1 MRQWRAT
8 GNALEA
14 VASAHNDTLLPLDE
28 LGQADPREIGEVA
41 YMLANGAGK
50 ERLRDRGGLRR
61 PASWRVLFAS
71 TGEEGLADLLR
82 RAGRPVKAGQAVRVL
97 DVPADAGAGRGVFE
111 ELHDEASGD
120 AFARLLREA
129 CAAQHGTA
137 GPAFLAALAPLV
149 GRPGWIEE
157 VARPRLRAAAAELVP
172 AEADGQVVR
181 AAGRFALIGFA
192 GELAAELG
200 MLPWPPGAA
209 AAAARSCFHAWL
221 VLRGGTGG
229 HETMAL
235 LAFLRRFIQAHGAAR
250 FETLREGEHEDAM
263 LAESAPPDP
272 RTMLRVGWKWT
283 EQTHASDGR
292 IRPCWHYGFALETFA
307 AEVCEPLG
315 LHPREARAKLAA
327 AGVIATEAGGGEV
340 RTTVR
345 RRIPGHGRPRLVVVL
360 PALLDGADEGNAD

>member
-1 MRQWRAT
+1 
-8 GNALEA
+8 
-14 VASAHNDTLLPLDE
+14 
-28 LGQADPREIGEVA
+28 
-41 YMLANGAGK
+41 
-50 ERLRDRGGLRR
+50 
-61 PASWRVLFAS
+61 
-71 TGEEGLADLLR
+71 
-82 RAGRPVKAGQAVRVL
+82 VKAGQAVRVL

-111 ELHDEASGD
+111 ELPDEASGD
-120 AFARLLREA
+120 AFARLLSEV

-149 GRPGWIEE
+149 GQPGWIEE
-157 VARPRLRAAAAELVP
+157 VARPRLRAVAAELVP

-200 MLPWPPGAA
+200 VLPWPPGAA
-209 AAAARSCFHAWL
+209 AAAAHECFRAWL
-221 VLRGGTGG
+221 ALRGGTGG
-229 HETMAL
+229 HEAMAL

-250 FETLREGEHEDAM
+250 FETLREDAM
-263 LAESAPPDP
+263 LAESVPRDP

-283 EQTHASDGR
+283 EQTRASDGR
-292 IRPCWHYGFALETFA
+292 ISPCWHYGFALEAFA

-315 LHPREARAKLAA
+315 LHPHEARAKLAA
-327 AGVIATEAGGGEV
+327 ARVIATEAGGGEV

-360 PALLDGADEGNAD
+360 PALLDGADEGTAD